1 MYDFMKNSPLHD
13 VRPMDWAN
21 DDGINL
27 PMINDFMRNQFYD
40 HVLCNRVK
48 DKNCLDIGFGTGL
61 LSILAL
67 KHGAKSITAYE
78 SDNNRY
84 LLGCEIIKRL
94 ELENKITLIHNRYNQ
109 NDFDKHDCN
118 VIFTETV
125 SGGLWGEGI
134 WNSFPRQSGRQSGI
148 QFLPGQYY
156 LDIMSLEI
164 PESFANGL
172 INEVVDD
179 DSIRYFSPGIDIDT
193 KFIECI
199 NNLRNGKNSPDI
211 SLCKNGITQLSNIN
225 TVWGWQPPK
234 ALAAYNSKS
243 IAKYTVDLIENTI
256 TTTDQQ
262 GTNKAVIDFALDNI
276 DLSINTEGF
285 HNKCVLLVPRI
296 GMTHGNANLVLDTGH
311 WGPVNYPVVLKNI
324 QHSTITLSHHTK
336 TGDLIYT

>member
-1 MYDFMKNSPLHD
+1 MYDFMKNSPLYD

-134 WNSFPRQSGRQSGI
+134 WNSFPRQSGI

-172 INEVVDD
+172 INEVD
-179 DSIRYFSPGIDIDT
+179 DSIRYFSPSIDIDT

-211 SLCKNGITQLSNIN
+211 NLCKDGITKLSNIN
-225 TVWGWQPPK
+225 TIWGWMPYMR
-234 ALAAYNSKS
+234 LAAYNGKS
-243 IAKYTVDLIENTI
+243 IAKYTVDAIENTI
-256 TTTDQQ
+256 TTTDQM
-262 GTNKAVIDFALDNI
+262 GTNKAVIDFAIDNI
-276 DLSINTEGF
+276 NMSINTEGF
-285 HNKCVLLVPRI
+285 HNKCVMLVPRV
-296 GMTHGNANLVLDTGH
+296 GMKHGDANLFLDTGH
-311 WGPVNYPVVLKNI
+311 WGPVDYPVLLKNI
-324 QHSTITLSHHTK
+324 QNSTITLSHHTK
-336 TGDLIYT
+336 TGELKYT